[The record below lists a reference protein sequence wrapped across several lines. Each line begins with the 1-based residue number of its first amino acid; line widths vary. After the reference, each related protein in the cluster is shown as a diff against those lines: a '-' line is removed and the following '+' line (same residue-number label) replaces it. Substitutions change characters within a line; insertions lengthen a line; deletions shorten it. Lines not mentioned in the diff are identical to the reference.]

1 MHNKTKI
8 NTELPQ
14 SMGSTLNNISTTTEP
29 PPKNGQQPKPRG
41 GGGGGGLNT
50 FYRRQTFSLETANA
64 LVLTYVVLECHT
76 CQTQYGIHYIIF
88 V

>member
-1 MHNKTKI
+1 
-8 NTELPQ
+8 
-14 SMGSTLNNISTTTEP
+14 MGSTLNNISTTTEP
-29 PPKNGQQPKPRG
+29 PPKNGQQPKPR

-64 LVLTYVVLECHT
+64 LVLTYVVLERHI
-76 CQTQYGIHYIIF
+76 CQTQYVIHHIIF

>member
-1 MHNKTKI
+1 MGGDF
-8 NTELPQ
+8 NTFYRRQTFSLETANALVL
-14 SMGSTLNNISTTTEP
+14 TYV
-29 PPKNGQQPKPRG
+29 G
-41 GGGGGGLNT
+41 GDFNT

-76 CQTQYGIHYIIF
+76 CRIQYVIHHIIF

>member
-29 PPKNGQQPKPRG
+29 PPVVG
-41 GGGGGGLNT
+41 GEGGLNT

-76 CQTQYGIHYIIF
+76 CQTQYVIHHIIF